1 MYISYSLLPLY
12 VMFWFVP
19 LLCRH
24 LLFQSVP
31 LMRTTPFTV
40 VLLTHYVAGMTPPII
55 WSSLSNCIPYASYPF
70 PSSEFQST
78 ASISINASASN
89 WCFFSIS
96 YHRLLFFFSSLLLL
110 IYVSAW
116 VLHIRHCF
124 LIDTFITYS
133 GFMTLKWE
141 WCYVPYFVSVLHA
154 YLLVSFLLCVL
165 LAHFSAVYQT
175 TSDLP
180 AILILSSYVP
190 LCHITDTFLF
200 CTDFLTCT
208 FHSILSLTYDSLPC
222 TTYASLSP
230 SSTSLILRILMCYLT
245 VHLRVHSQIPTC
257 PYYLWHVSFILLV

>member
-1 MYISYSLLPLY
+1 MWLGWRPPSFDHLSPIVYLMHLTPFLLLN
-12 VMFWFVP
+12 FKAQ
-19 LLCRH
+19 
-24 LLFQSVP
+24 LLFL
-31 LMRTTPFTV
+31 LMHQ
-40 VLLTHYVAGMTPPII
+40 LLID
-55 WSSLSNCIPYASYPF
+55 ASF
-70 PSSEFQST
+70 
-78 ASISINASASN
+78 
-89 WCFFSIS
+89 
-96 YHRLLFFFSSLLLL
+96 LFHIADFFSSLLLL

-141 WCYVPYFVSVLHA
+141 WYYVPYFVSVLHA

-190 LCHITDTFLF
+190 LCHVTDTFLF